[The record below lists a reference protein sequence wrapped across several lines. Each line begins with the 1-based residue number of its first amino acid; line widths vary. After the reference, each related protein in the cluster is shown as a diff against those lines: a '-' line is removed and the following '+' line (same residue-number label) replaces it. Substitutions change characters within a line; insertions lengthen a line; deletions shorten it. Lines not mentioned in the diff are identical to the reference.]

1 MLALKPVDR
10 VLDQIFV
17 LPGEQSRGVG
27 TRLLDGAKQAMPQGF
42 TLRMAL
48 ANRSAGRFYE
58 HSGLHILRD
67 GIHPISGI
75 AVRYL
80 RWSGS

>member
-1 MLALKPVDR
+1 MLAFKRMDR

-17 LPGEQSRGVG
+17 LPGERLNGVG
-27 TRLLDGAKQAMPQGF
+27 SQLLSEAKRAMPNGF

-48 ANRSAGRFYE
+48 ANESAGRFYE
-58 HSGLHILRD
+58 RSGMNILRD

-75 AVRYL
+75 PVRYFG
-80 RWSGS
+80 WSGS